1 MSHIFEDLDIRVNML
16 CNERD
21 SVADSFKA
29 IVRDG
34 NLPLAERVACWEDN
48 AKILLDLGQWRSY
61 CPEALL
67 PFFGQF
73 NHRGETLLFEDLVE
87 SLVLVDDWS
96 DLYQITDE
104 ELWARLD
111 HVDNLHIRQRFE
123 QVFNLDV
130 YGYRVDW

>member
-1 MSHIFEDLDIRVNML
+1 MSNIFEDLDTRINIL
-16 CNERD
+16 CNDRD

-48 AKILLDLGQWRSY
+48 AKLLLGFGQWCSS
-61 CPEALL
+61 CPQALR
-67 PFFGQF
+67 PFYGDSVQ
-73 NHRGETLLFEDLVE
+73 RGETIYFDDLVE
-87 SLVLVDDWS
+87 SLILVDDWS

-123 QVFNLDV
+123 QVFNLEV
-130 YGYRVDW
+130 YGYKVDW

>member
-1 MSHIFEDLDIRVNML
+1 MSIYEELETRINILLND
-16 CNERD
+16 RD

-48 AKILLDLGQWRSY
+48 ARLLLGVGEWRSSCPKILL
-61 CPEALL
+61 
-67 PFFGQF
+67 PFYGEF
-73 NHRGETLLFEDLVE
+73 NNRGETIYFLDLVE

-104 ELWARLD
+104 ELWHRLD
-111 HVDNLHIRQRFE
+111 QVDNLHIRQRFE
-123 QVFNLDV
+123 QVFNLDI
-130 YGYRVDW
+130 YAFKADW